1 MVGPEHMIAAV
12 GRYSQAFT
20 SRDLESLV
28 ALFTDDAVQTDP
40 ANGPANVGRQAIAT
54 FFQNSYDAT
63 TSSSWEAQAV
73 HCCGD
78 VAAVDFVVHVE
89 MEGGSARIEGIELF
103 TFADDGRIASVTA
116 YWGDADMSFTPA

>member
-1 MVGPEHMIAAV
+1 MVDTAHMIDAV
-12 GRYSQAFT
+12 ERYSRAFS
-20 SRDLESLV
+20 SRDLEALLS
-28 ALFTDDAVQTDP
+28 LFTEDAVQTDP
-40 ANGPANVGRQAIAT
+40 ANGPANVGREAIAA

-78 VAAVDFVVHVE
+78 VAAVDFLVRVE

-103 TFADDGRIASVTA
+103 GFADDGRIASVVA
-116 YWGDADMSFTPA
+116 YWGDDDMSFTPT